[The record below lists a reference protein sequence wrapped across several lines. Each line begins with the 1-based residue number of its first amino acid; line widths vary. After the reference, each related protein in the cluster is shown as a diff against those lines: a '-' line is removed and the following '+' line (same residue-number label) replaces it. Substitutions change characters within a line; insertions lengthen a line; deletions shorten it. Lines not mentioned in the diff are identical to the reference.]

1 MERHRWDKG
10 LRPLYPRQ
18 SAGKETIVLAP
29 QDRYSLKK
37 IIHIIDVCLRD
48 IDYLTA
54 LYSIFG
60 ITTDEI
66 SGHLSLRESML
77 EWRNKLQRINMIE
90 KGHGTWKGFDS
101 TKAEALFPAHLQV
114 YETVRELKEQWN
126 SGPPKV
132 LCSEKALLDL
142 ASKIRKEGSALLY
155 KNDIAKFFDFSEVF
169 TLWHQVPDYT
179 LFVIGSGIFLSSPE
193 FDLFDAMGWFHDEAV
208 RTRQELLQYKEKDG
222 TSEFKEEVYSKLFAI
237 HHINCRQRSKRKS
250 KRGQIFQFDK
260 VKGGKR
266 RYMNC
271 QNKRFDPKTPDPK
284 TPTQLPCIWNIFE
297 CQLLGFCCW
306 FNTELFME
314 DLREIHIK

>member
-90 KGHGTWKGFDS
+90 KGHGT
-101 TKAEALFPAHLQV
+101 
-114 YETVRELKEQWN
+114 
-126 SGPPKV
+126 
-132 LCSEKALLDL
+132 
-142 ASKIRKEGSALLY
+142 
-155 KNDIAKFFDFSEVF
+155 
-169 TLWHQVPDYT
+169 
-179 LFVIGSGIFLSSPE
+179 
-193 FDLFDAMGWFHDEAV
+193 
-208 RTRQELLQYKEKDG
+208 
-222 TSEFKEEVYSKLFAI
+222 
-237 HHINCRQRSKRKS
+237 
-250 KRGQIFQFDK
+250 
-260 VKGGKR
+260 
-266 RYMNC
+266 
-271 QNKRFDPKTPDPK
+271 
-284 TPTQLPCIWNIFE
+284 
-297 CQLLGFCCW
+297 
-306 FNTELFME
+306 
-314 DLREIHIK
+314 